1 MRRTIIAAEHLTFPS
16 TFSSNPPR
24 FVGRARLATSA
35 VMSSVQELSLPYW
48 LDDHA
53 QAPGAGVIDAAPGAQ
68 TSRFA

>member
-24 FVGRARLATSA
+24 FAGRARLATSA

-48 LDDHA
+48 LYDHA
-53 QAPGAGVIDAAPGAQ
+53 QAPGAGVIDAAPGA
-68 TSRFA
+68 